1 MTDRL
6 IPASIHTRPGYVPEW
21 MTHEIQQAL
30 DAVSGAPG
38 HLRRKRTTVLR
49 VAQALAAG
57 EPLASVWRLPDCG
70 SKGAWYGET
79 RRGRR
84 HPGWCEEP
92 AVQAALEQA
101 RKRAEWYINVRLGRA
116 VEQTLDTIVEAAPAA
131 ARQLAMMATQGV
143 MSVQRGDKKATQ
155 VTVKAPEVLRAVNSV
170 LDRAD
175 ARTASKQPAS
185 VEHSLAPELMAA
197 LERAYGD
204 VSEDNLY
211 SHRDEE

>member
-1 MTDRL
+1 
-6 IPASIHTRPGYVPEW
+6 

-30 DAVSGAPG
+30 DAIEGAPG
-38 HLRRKRTTVLR
+38 HVRRKRTTVLR

-57 EPLASVWRLPDCG
+57 EPLASVWRQPDCG

-79 RRGRR
+79 RKGRR
-84 HPGWCEEP
+84 HPGWCEEL
-92 AVQAALEQA
+92 AVQEALGLAQA
-101 RKRAEWYINVRLGRA
+101 RAEWYINVRLGRS
-116 VEQTLDTIVEAAPAA
+116 VERTLDTIVEAAPAA
-131 ARQLAMMATQGV
+131 AEQLARMATQGV
-143 MSVQRGDKKATQ
+143 MRVRRNERVSEEPVN
-155 VTVKAPEVLRAVNSV
+155 APEVIKAINSV

-204 VSEDNLY
+204 VPEDKPI